1 MPKGKNMKIFLETP
15 ALRFVT
21 KKFAD
26 TISDLDAKIADS
38 PVLAPLFGVEKKKII
53 ATPFAVKN
61 FDVRDIRPFLDK
73 DLIEKTV
80 KVSIKLE
87 EQRRR
92 RSSLAVAAYETPEG
106 LVDSLVT
113 DFLTSPRGPLAEEVL
128 QKLKKSGAPRKAA

>member
-1 MPKGKNMKIFLETP
+1 MPKGRNVKIFLETP

-21 KKFAD
+21 KLFGDA
-26 TISDLDAKIADS
+26 ISDLDAKIADS
-38 PVLAPLFGVEKKKII
+38 PVLAPLLGVEKKEII

-61 FDVRDIRPFLDK
+61 FDIRDIRPFLRK

-106 LVDSLVT
+106 VLDSVFN
-113 DFLTSPRGPLAEEVL
+113 DFLSPQDSFTKEVL
-128 QKLKKSGAPRKAA
+128 TRLKKSGACRRIA

>member
-26 TISDLDAKIADS
+26 AISDLDAKIAES
-38 PVLAPLFGVEKKKII
+38 PVLAPLFGVEKKEIMT
-53 ATPFAVKN
+53 APFAVKS
-61 FDVRDIRPFLDK
+61 FSPRDIRPFLRK
-73 DLIEKTV
+73 DLIKKTV
-80 KVSIKLE
+80 NVSIKLE

-106 LVDSLVT
+106 VAESLVT
-113 DFLTSPRGPLAEEVL
+113 DLWMPQDAFTKEVL
-128 QKLKKSGAPRKAA
+128 QRLKKSGVARRTA

>member
-1 MPKGKNMKIFLETP
+1 MPKGRNVKIFLETP

-26 TISDLDAKIADS
+26 AISDLDAKIADS
-38 PVLAPLFGVEKKKII
+38 PVLAPLLGVEKKEII

-61 FDVRDIRPFLDK
+61 FDIRDIRPFLRK

-106 LVDSLVT
+106 VLDSVFN
-113 DFLTSPRGPLAEEVL
+113 DFLSPQDSFTKEVL
-128 QKLKKSGAPRKAA
+128 TRLKKSGACRRIA

>member
-1 MPKGKNMKIFLETP
+1 MPKGRNVKIFLETP

-21 KKFAD
+21 KKFGDA
-26 TISDLDAKIADS
+26 ISDLDAKIADS
-38 PVLAPLFGVEKKKII
+38 PVLAPLLGVEKKEII

-61 FDVRDIRPFLDK
+61 FDIRDIRPFLRK

-106 LVDSLVT
+106 VLDSVFN
-113 DFLTSPRGPLAEEVL
+113 DFLSPQDSFTKEVL
-128 QKLKKSGAPRKAA
+128 TRLKKSGACRRIA

>member
-1 MPKGKNMKIFLETP
+1 MPKGRNVKIFLETP

-21 KKFAD
+21 KKFGDA
-26 TISDLDAKIADS
+26 ISDLDAKIADS
-38 PVLAPLFGVEKKKII
+38 PVLAPLLGVEKKEII

-61 FDVRDIRPFLDK
+61 FDIRDIRPFLRK

-106 LVDSLVT
+106 VFFGLSFQRFSLAT
-113 DFLTSPRGPLAEEVL
+113 GFIHKRSAHTTQEKWSL
-128 QKLKKSGAPRKAA
+128 

>member
-1 MPKGKNMKIFLETP
+1 VKIFLETP

-26 TISDLDAKIADS
+26 AISDLDAKIADS
-38 PVLAPLFGVEKKKII
+38 PVLAPLLGVEKKEII

-61 FDVRDIRPFLDK
+61 FDIRDIRPFLRK

-113 DFLTSPRGPLAEEVL
+113 DLFTHPKDSFTEEVL
-128 QKLKKSGAPRKAA
+128 TRLKKSGAPRRIA